1 MPLLV
6 LVIALAAC
14 TPKAVHPTLPP
25 RPPSHPMIAPPVA
38 RPPVALTPP
47 PVAPPR
53 NFDQEKARMRAA
65 LAKNPQDSLAPT
77 EVGYYLDVLLGRIKQ
92 SAGRDIGAV
101 RQNQKLV
108 IVLPARAGF
117 AVGSVDVG
125 PGLQPSLAALVR
137 VLVEYRRV
145 LVVVRVRPD
154 QSVIGASN
162 PRLTEQRGSAIAKAL
177 ADAGISPQ
185 RIAIAPAAPS
195 HPAVAKPGILP
206 RARIQFELE
215 PIVRLTARPKSRT

>member
-1 MPLLV
+1 
-6 LVIALAAC
+6 
-14 TPKAVHPTLPP
+14 
-25 RPPSHPMIAPPVA
+25 
-38 RPPVALTPP
+38 
-47 PVAPPR
+47 
-53 NFDQEKARMRAA
+53 MRAA
-65 LAKNPQDSLAPT
+65 LARNPQDSLAPT

-92 SAGRDIGAV
+92 SLGREIGAV
-101 RQNQKLV
+101 RQNQKLL

-125 PGLQPSLAALVR
+125 PELKQSISALAHA
-137 VLVEYRRV
+137 LVEYRRV

-162 PRLTEQRGSAIAKAL
+162 PRLTEQRAEAIAQAL

-185 RIAIAPAAPS
+185 RIAVAPATLS
-195 HPAVAKPGILP
+195 RPAVAKPGIVP

-215 PIVRLTARPKSRT
+215 PIVRLAARPKSRS

>member
-1 MPLLV
+1 
-6 LVIALAAC
+6 
-14 TPKAVHPTLPP
+14 
-25 RPPSHPMIAPPVA
+25 
-38 RPPVALTPP
+38 
-47 PVAPPR
+47 
-53 NFDQEKARMRAA
+53 MRAA
-65 LAKNPQDSLAPT
+65 LARNPQDSLAPT

-92 SAGRDIGAV
+92 SLGREIGAV
-101 RQNQKLV
+101 RQNQKLL

-125 PGLQPSLAALVR
+125 PELKQSISALAHA
-137 VLVEYRRV
+137 LVEYRRV

-162 PRLTEQRGSAIAKAL
+162 PRLTEQRAEAIAHAL

-185 RIAIAPAAPS
+185 RIAVAPATLS
-195 HPAVAKPGILP
+195 RPAVAKPGIVP

-215 PIVRLTARPKSRT
+215 PIVRLAARPKSRS